1 MRYAFGPFEPD
12 KSVFNV
18 AVSGNVVNAFPVA
31 NGWGPMP
38 GLSVISD
45 MLPAACRGAA
55 YVRDSV
61 GNYTIIAATASR
73 IYKLNTT
80 DYSWDDISGPS
91 APYNLPLVDTWTF
104 TVFGTKLLIHNIAD
118 PIQAYDIETGA
129 DCVDLPGSPPH
140 AKYSWVSGD
149 FLVIGSLSGSNG
161 EKKIRWSGVN
171 DIEFWTIGEKGA
183 DEQVL
188 PEGEEIMGGFGEQ
201 NGFYVINRS
210 AMHFFVFSPSSGYTF
225 TRQTLNP
232 KQGAISAHSIVSIG
246 PGLFF
251 YLSEDGFFSGAARK
265 PIGAERVDKWFLSQV
280 DMAFLGEVQG
290 ASDPYE
296 KIIWWKYR
304 KTDGTYRRLGY
315 DWQLDRWCTTDLQVG
330 EMMSLVTPG
339 VTWDGLAT
347 LYSSIEEVTEPF
359 DSRVFL
365 GGRPTMATFT
375 VDNKLAFFSG
385 ENLPTML
392 ETARIEPDSLIRTF
406 CHSARVITDASG
418 YSVTDTVYAYH
429 DAAGATSPPQTA
441 NRAGLL
447 NYRQDGRL
455 HKFSCT
461 IPAGADW
468 SIISDID
475 ANFEEGGEQ

>member
-1 MRYAFGPFEPD
+1 MRIAFGPFEPD
-12 KSVFNV
+12 KSAYNA
-18 AVSGNVVNAFPVA
+18 AVSGNIVNCFPVA

-45 MLPAACRGAA
+45 ALPSTCRGAV
-55 YVRDSV
+55 YVRDSI
-61 GNYTIIAATASR
+61 GNYTIIAATNSN

-91 APYNLPLVDTWTF
+91 APFNLNLVDTWTF
-104 TVFGTKLLIHNIAD
+104 TVFGTKLLIHNISD
-118 PIQAYDIETGA
+118 PIQVYDIEIGGT
-129 DCVDLPGSPPH
+129 CSDLAGSPPQ

-149 FLVIGSLSGSNG
+149 FLVLGYLAGSMG
-161 EKKIRWSGVN
+161 EKKVRWSGVN
-171 DIEFWTIGEKGA
+171 DVEFWTIGEKGA

-201 NGFYVINRS
+201 NGFYVVNRS
-210 AMHFFVFSPSSGYTF
+210 GMHFFVFSPSSGYTF

-232 KQGAISAHSIVSIG
+232 KQGAISARSIVSIG

-251 YLSEDGFFSGAARK
+251 YLSEDGFFAGATRK

-304 KTDGTYRRLGY
+304 RPDGSFRRLGY

-339 VTWDGLAT
+339 ITWDGLA
-347 LYSSIEEVTEPF
+347 LLFSSIDAVTEPF
-359 DSRVFL
+359 DSRLFL

-375 VDNKLAFFSG
+375 AENRLAFFSG
-385 ENLPTML
+385 ENLPAVL
-392 ETARIEPDSLIRTF
+392 ETAVVETDPVIRTF
-406 CHSARVITDASG
+406 CREARVVTDAIGFAVS
-418 YSVTDTVYAYH
+418 DTVYPYH
-429 DAAGATSPPQTA
+429 GAAGVVSVDQVP
-441 NRAGLL
+441 NRAGLV
-447 NYRQDGRL
+447 NFRQDGRL
-455 HKFSCT
+455 HKFSCS
-461 IPAGADW
+461 IPAGVDW
-468 SIISDID
+468 SIISDIE
-475 ANFEEGGEQ
+475 ASFEEGGEQ